1 MTESYVLN
9 VKIGDRFVGIPVMRG
24 ENGKTPEIRL
34 DGKVLRYRYEG
45 EGDDAWQTIFDFS
58 TVETVK
64 GDPGDTPYI
73 GANGNW
79 YVGSS
84 DTGVKA
90 QGASGVTPHIG
101 ENGNW
106 FVGSADTG
114 VKAQGD
120 KGDTGAAGKNGSDGK
135 TPVRGTDYWTE
146 ADKTEIKSYVDEAI
160 RNGEW

>member
-1 MTESYVLN
+1 MTESYVVN
-9 VKIGDRFVGIPVMRG
+9 VKIGNRFVGIPVMRG

-34 DGKVLRYRYEG
+34 DGKVLQYRFDADG
-45 EGDDAWQTIFDFS
+45 EWETIFDFS

-79 YVGSS
+79 FIGNT

-90 QGASGVTPHIG
+90 
-101 ENGNW
+101 
-106 FVGSADTG
+106 
-114 VKAQGD
+114 KGD
-120 KGDTGAAGKNGSDGK
+120 KGDTGSAGKNGSDGK

-160 RNGEW
+160 VNGEW

>member
-34 DGKVLRYRYEG
+34 DGKVLQYRFDADG
-45 EGDDAWQTIFDFS
+45 EWETIFDFS

-79 YVGSS
+79 FIGNT

-90 QGASGVTPHIG
+90 
-101 ENGNW
+101 
-106 FVGSADTG
+106 
-114 VKAQGD
+114 KGD
-120 KGDTGAAGKNGSDGK
+120 KGDTGSAGKNGADGK

-160 RNGEW
+160 LRGEW

>member
-9 VKIGDRFVGIPVMRG
+9 VKIGNRFVGVPVMRG

-34 DGKVLRYRYEG
+34 EGKVLQYRFDADG
-45 EGDDAWQTIFDFS
+45 EWQTIFDFS

-79 YVGSS
+79 FIGDT

-90 QGASGVTPHIG
+90 
-101 ENGNW
+101 
-106 FVGSADTG
+106 
-114 VKAQGD
+114 KGD
-120 KGDTGAAGKNGSDGK
+120 KGDTGSAGKNGTDGK

-160 RNGEW
+160 VNGAW

>member
-34 DGKVLRYRYEG
+34 EGKVLQYRFDADG
-45 EGDDAWQTIFDFS
+45 EWQTIFDFS

-79 YVGSS
+79 F
-84 DTGVKA
+84 
-90 QGASGVTPHIG
+90 IG
-101 ENGNW
+101 L
-106 FVGSADTG
+106 VDTG

-160 RNGEW
+160 VNGEW

>member
-9 VKIGDRFVGIPVMRG
+9 VKIGNRFVGVPVMRG

-34 DGKVLRYRYEG
+34 EGKVLQYRFDADG
-45 EGDDAWQTIFDFS
+45 EWQTIFDFS

-79 YVGSS
+79 FIGNT

-90 QGASGVTPHIG
+90 
-101 ENGNW
+101 
-106 FVGSADTG
+106 
-114 VKAQGD
+114 KGD
-120 KGDTGAAGKNGSDGK
+120 KGDTGAAGKNGADGK

-160 RNGEW
+160 LRGEW

>member
-34 DGKVLRYRYEG
+34 DGKVLQYRFDADG
-45 EGDDAWQTIFDFS
+45 EWQTIFDFS

-64 GDPGDTPYI
+64 GDPGDTPNI

-79 YVGSS
+79 FIGDT

-90 QGASGVTPHIG
+90 
-101 ENGNW
+101 
-106 FVGSADTG
+106 
-114 VKAQGD
+114 KGD
-120 KGDTGAAGKNGSDGK
+120 KGDTGSAGKNGSDGK

-160 RNGEW
+160 VNGEW

>member
-34 DGKVLRYRYEG
+34 DGKVLQYRFDADG
-45 EGDDAWQTIFDFS
+45 EWETIFDFS

-79 YVGSS
+79 FIGNT

-90 QGASGVTPHIG
+90 
-101 ENGNW
+101 
-106 FVGSADTG
+106 
-114 VKAQGD
+114 KGD

-160 RNGEW
+160 VNGEW